1 MKSLTASGRCVFY
14 ITKRINKNATY
25 NRTEEKKDLPWSF
38 AAAAGKPPAAW
49 PIETHHS

>member
-1 MKSLTASGRCVFY
+1 MQPT
-14 ITKRINKNATY
+14 
-25 NRTEEKKDLPWSF
+25 TEQKKKKDLPWSF